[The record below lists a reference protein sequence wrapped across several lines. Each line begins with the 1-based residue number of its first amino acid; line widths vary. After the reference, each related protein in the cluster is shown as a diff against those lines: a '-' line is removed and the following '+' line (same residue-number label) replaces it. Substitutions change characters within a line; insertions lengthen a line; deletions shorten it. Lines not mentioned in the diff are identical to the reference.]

1 MKLSKSEFKILL
13 DRMNNLDKISNEK
26 YIINIKNNGYSG
38 DSTIDRI
45 INSYSSNYIYRIMN
59 KINNKFIGGT
69 WRFSRQQGPLGSVG
83 NNDTSDQVDNNDT
96 SDQVDNKDPLGSV
109 GNKDPHG
116 SVVFPFDF
124 SRKSS
129 FSSNDDPDTNPPTNT
144 NPPTYSTNEFPPTY
158 STNEFQ
164 NKTLLTTIFDNIKS
178 AIVILNADIQLLEQ
192 QFKDHCDICNK
203 QLPLNSKQLL
213 SETEQNVGGGLFVPK
228 IIDI

>member
-1 MKLSKSEFKILL
+1 MYK
-13 DRMNNLDKISNEK
+13 RQ
-26 YIINIKNNGYSG
+26 
-38 DSTIDRI
+38 
-45 INSYSSNYIYRIMN
+45 
-59 KINNKFIGGT
+59 
-69 WRFSRQQGPLGSVG
+69 RQQGPLGSVG
-83 NNDTSDQVDNNDT
+83 NNDT

>member
-83 NNDTSDQVDNNDT
+83 NNDT